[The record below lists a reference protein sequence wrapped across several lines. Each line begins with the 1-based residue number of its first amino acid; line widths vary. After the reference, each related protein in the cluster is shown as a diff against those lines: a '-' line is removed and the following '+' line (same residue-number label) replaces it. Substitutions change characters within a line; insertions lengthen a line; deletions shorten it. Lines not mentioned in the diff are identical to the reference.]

1 MVAVGG
7 GLILANDPNEGL
19 GPINIYIF
27 IGTMLGLLF
36 AGMYIAV
43 NVAIIGFFLESG
55 VDEFH
60 FIKHR
65 LIPIFGV
72 LFMIPAFMS
81 VIGGST
87 IPIFDVPLPAFEG
100 ALSWTAPIAA
110 VWMLI
115 GVVLYFVLRSRNP
128 EALDR
133 MGEIYGGEAPAAGD
147 LA

>member
-1 MVAVGG
+1 
-7 GLILANDPNEGL
+7 
-19 GPINIYIF
+19 
-27 IGTMLGLLF
+27 MLGLLF

-43 NVAIIGFFLESG
+43 NVAVIGFFLRERR
-55 VDEFH
+55 DEFN
-60 FIKHR
+60 FIKHL

-81 VIGGST
+81 VIGGFT
-87 IPIFDVPLPAFEG
+87 IPLFDVDLPAFSG

-115 GVVLYFVLRSRNP
+115 GIVMYFVLRSSNP
-128 EALDR
+128 GALER
-133 MGEIYGGEAPAAGD
+133 MGEIYGGEAPAEDD